1 MPLNLAGDGQKLGR
15 LAQVLRAIEA
25 YLRRYDRSPTV
36 RDLCHETGILSTS
49 YVFYLLAR
57 LELDGYIT
65 REAGVSRSIRLTRPA
80 GVPIVGTIAAG
91 LPLDLFD
98 TGEPETLDLAAHAR
112 AGDGAGA
119 EYALRVR
126 GDSMIEDGIF
136 DGDYVLVRP
145 ARTAPEGAIVVAV
158 HLASEGGEHGA
169 ATLKR
174 LQLDRRHKCVLLC
187 PANAALRAIEIPM
200 KVWRRE
206 WAVQGTVMAI
216 YRPYSQFGQFG
227 PSRPRPYSTQPR
239 TC

>member
-1 MPLNLAGDGQKLGR
+1 MPPTIEGNGQPLKR
-15 LAQVLRAIEA
+15 PAQVLRAIEA

-36 RDLCHETGILSTS
+36 RDLCRETGILSTG

-98 TGEPETLDLAAHAR
+98 AGEPETLDLAAHAR

-216 YRPYSQFGQFG
+216 YRPYSQFGQSS
-227 PSRPRPYSTQPR
+227 PRPNSSRPR